1 MDKFNFGYSTKN
13 IPIPNEKYYKS
24 KLLEKIEAVVK
35 RMRWKFIFAAE
46 NSKNDDER
54 IVYDE
59 TYGLKSVNCPPVVKE
74 LIEFENDL
82 FNLVKKI
89 NFRRSSCKF
98 QRKLNADIKKISS
111 SSKIFTPADKT
122 SNLYKLDKE
131 DYNRFVNNAV
141 TSNYKKVNKNI
152 AKVVNNQGKAFAKKK
167 NIINRLQINGT
178 NDCFITLKDHKE
190 NFLNNPTTRLLN
202 PAKNEIGRIS
212 KHILDRVNT
221 ALRASLSLNQWQNSI
236 DVIQWFNNIRDKS
249 HCKFIIF
256 DIKDFYPSIKQDLLS
271 QALEFASNY
280 ITVSSEDLDIIHHA
294 RKSLLYNNDEPW
306 LKKES
311 GLFDVTMGAYDGAEI
326 CELVGIFLQ
335 SRLINFIDKH
345 NIGLYRDDGLAILRN
360 ISGPQ
365 SERVKK
371 AFQKVFNDYHL
382 KLEIKCNVKIVDYLD
397 LTLNLIDGSHRPFH
411 KPNDETLYI
420 NANSNHPP
428 CIIKQTPIAI
438 ENRLRLLSSS
448 EKIFNEAAPHYQN
461 ALEKS
466 GYSYK
471 LSYKR
476 PTTQDK
482 NNSTSRRNR
491 KRQIIWFNPPYN
503 KDVTT
508 NIGKYFLNFIH
519 SHHHI
524 KFT

>member
-1 MDKFNFGYSTKN
+1 M
-13 IPIPNEKYYKS
+13 
-24 KLLEKIEAVVK
+24 
-35 RMRWKFIFAAE
+35 
-46 NSKNDDER
+46 
-54 IVYDE
+54 
-59 TYGLKSVNCPPVVKE
+59 
-74 LIEFENDL
+74 
-82 FNLVKKI
+82 
-89 NFRRSSCKF
+89 
-98 QRKLNADIKKISS
+98 
-111 SSKIFTPADKT
+111 
-122 SNLYKLDKE
+122 
-131 DYNRFVNNAV
+131 
-141 TSNYKKVNKNI
+141 
-152 AKVVNNQGKAFAKKK
+152 
-167 NIINRLQINGT
+167 
-178 NDCFITLKDHKE
+178 
-190 NFLNNPTTRLLN
+190 
-202 PAKNEIGRIS
+202 
-212 KHILDRVNT
+212 
-221 ALRASLSLNQWQNSI
+221 
-236 DVIQWFNNIRDKS
+236 
-249 HCKFIIF
+249 
-256 DIKDFYPSIKQDLLS
+256 
-271 QALEFASNY
+271 
-280 ITVSSEDLDIIHHA
+280 DIIHHA

-382 KLEIKCNVKIVDYLD
+382 KLEIKCNVKIVNYLD

-508 NIGKYFLNFIH
+508 NIGKYFLNLIKVHFAKNPKLHKLFNRNNLKLSYSCMPNIKSIVNAHNKHVIYKADDSTKQNKDTCNCRNKSKCPLNNQCLSENVLYTATITSNLPNYDAKRYVGVTALQWKYRFNNHNSSFSQKKHKTSTELSKAVWHVKDEGGIPKIEWGIVKHLAAYNPSSKRCQLCIGEKLFILENENSLLNKRDELVSKCRH
-519 SHHHI
+519 ENKYLLKNHD
-524 KFT
+524 TGD